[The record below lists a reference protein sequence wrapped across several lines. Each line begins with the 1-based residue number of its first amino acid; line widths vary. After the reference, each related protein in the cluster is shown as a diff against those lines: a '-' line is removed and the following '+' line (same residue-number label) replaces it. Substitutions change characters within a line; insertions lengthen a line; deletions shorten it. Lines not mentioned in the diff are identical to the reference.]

1 MSKNNGA
8 SDGVAELL
16 RQVSERNKKV
26 DEMAKRAQED
36 DDDDDDV
43 DSNNAKPSPIDMIKK
58 KFTEI
63 NVGNSSTNSTKSP
76 TKNGDDYGD
85 IKSSSATPKTVK
97 PSPIDMIKKKF
108 TEINVNNSNKNL
120 TKNDED
126 DGDVNSSS
134 ATPKT
139 NEWGK
144 EILQKISS
152 VKESIQTKNQLL
164 SSSFQK
170 SSTSGDEE
178 ERDRRP
184 EFLKKFAEQSSKSGR
199 DMLLWGTDS
208 SSQKSTTI
216 TKEGGDDDQDRPRQR
231 PEFLKNL
238 EQSSKSGRDM
248 LINFSKKISI
258 QKPLMGESTASIA
271 ERTAQSQYRTEEEIV
286 FPATIVA
293 LPPPETETVTFTS
306 SSLSETKR
314 EDEFTIGD
322 EDEEEKT
329 ETAASSSL
337 SETKI
342 EDEFTIGDEDED
354 EEENGI

>member
-36 DDDDDDV
+36 DDDDDV

-63 NVGNSSTNSTKSP
+63 NVGNSSIDSTKNP

-85 IKSSSATPKTVK
+85 VKSSSATPKTVK

-108 TEINVNNSNKNL
+108 TEINVNNSNKNP

-258 QKPLMGESTASIA
+258 QKPLMGESAASIA

-293 LPPPETETVTFTS
+293 LPPPETETVTFIS

-314 EDEFTIGD
+314 GDEFTIGD
-322 EDEEEKT
+322 EDEEEQT

-337 SETKI
+337 SETKV

>member
-1 MSKNNGA
+1 MSKNNLFTRTTTSSSDGA

-16 RQVSERNKKV
+16 RQVSERNKEV
-26 DEMAKRAQED
+26 DEMAKRAQEHND
-36 DDDDDDV
+36 DDDDD
-43 DSNNAKPSPIDMIKK
+43 SNKAKPSPIDMIKK
-58 KFTEI
+58 KISEI
-63 NVGNSSTNSTKSP
+63 KVSNISINTGSTKKPTNS
-76 TKNGDDYGD
+76 D
-85 IKSSSATPKTVK
+85 
-97 PSPIDMIKKKF
+97 
-108 TEINVNNSNKNL
+108 
-120 TKNDED
+120 D
-126 DGDVNSSS
+126 DGDEDNNDSSS

-152 VKESIQTKNQLL
+152 VKESIKIQNQLL

-170 SSTSGDEE
+170 STTTSTSTKGDDEE
-178 ERDRRP
+178 EQDRRP
-184 EFLKKFAEQSSKSGR
+184 EFLKRFSEQSSKSGR
-199 DMLLWGTDS
+199 DMLLWGTT
-208 SSQKSTTI
+208 ST
-216 TKEGGDDDQDRPRQR
+216 KGEGGDDDQPRQR

-248 LINFSKKISI
+248 LLNFSKKMSI
-258 QKPLMGESTASIA
+258 QKPLMGESTASLA

-293 LPPPETETVTFTS
+293 LPPPETETVT
-306 SSLSETKR
+306 SSLSETKK

-329 ETAASSSL
+329 ETVTSSSL
-337 SETKI
+337 SETKK